1 MNAERIALIFLILLA
16 ACDARQGAAH
26 SYSIAPTASMA
37 TVLKFD
43 KPANLV
49 ARTSD
54 SLDSETQRILGTPI
68 CAYGFRDFDASEYS
82 YSIFIFPVGRAFGE
96 KRVEFEQQMIQA
108 QQKIEKA
115 SSGPSD
121 TGVFDI
127 GGRRVL
133 RFLLGFGAGGE
144 ATGIL
149 FPHSTAPIELVVIQ
163 GIDYRKPPYPNN
175 RVPDAR
181 PTVNFQDAIAAIEK
195 LIEIN

>member
-1 MNAERIALIFLILLA
+1 
-16 ACDARQGAAH
+16 
-26 SYSIAPTASMA
+26 MA

-49 ARTSD
+49 ARASD
-54 SLDSETQRILGTPI
+54 SQDSETQRILGTPI
-68 CAYGFRDFDASEYS
+68 CAYEFRDFDASEYS
-82 YSIFIFPVGRAFGE
+82 YSILVFPVGRAFGE
-96 KRVEFEQQMIQA
+96 KRAEFEQQMIQT

-121 TGVFDI
+121 IGVFDI

-149 FPHSTAPIELVVIQ
+149 FQHSTDPIELVVIQ
-163 GIDYRKPPYPNN
+163 EVDYRKPPYPNN

-195 LIEIN
+195 LIEIK